1 MTELDDPVRLVKKG
15 NPLAQR
21 PVLAVGVL
29 CGVLLVGAIAMGREG
44 AREANQDE
52 ADEVSDVTL
61 APADKAAEEAI
72 RGLQDRERA
81 LYEQP
86 LTGPELSGSDDFP
99 VEPYLSPRSEVDP
112 SRAEEALR
120 QALTSSSKIEMQHR
134 ERIDDLAQSV
144 EPHFGEESSHLGGG
158 LRSAEL
164 EALQQLAGG
173 RDQPKYAQKA
183 NFIRHGAED
192 WPSGYLEKTR
202 QGPLTRYELKSR
214 GGDSCGH
221 DFRNQLGSS
230 GADSRAGRRGRLR
243 HGHGPLSRHPA
254 GKQARRHVR
263 QRGRLRAEARAR
275 DLDED
280 YLPGCVAARARGHA
294 GRRPGW
300 LRRLQGQGQS
310 PRGPPHRRGP
320 PPHRLQPRR

>member
-1 MTELDDPVRLVKKG
+1 MASCWSAPSPWV
-15 NPLAQR
+15 
-21 PVLAVGVL
+21 
-29 CGVLLVGAIAMGREG
+29 
-44 AREANQDE
+44 ARVPAKRTKTRRTT
-52 ADEVSDVTL
+52 VSDVTL

-134 ERIDDLAQSV
+134 ERIDDSAPPA
-144 EPHFGEESSHLGGG
+144 EPYFGEESSHLGGG

-164 EALQQLAGG
+164 EALRELAGG

-192 WPSGYLEKTR
+192 WPSGYLKGTR

-214 GGDSCGH
+214 GRDSCGH

-230 GADSRAGRRGRLR
+230 GADSRAGLQRTSTTRPRAAISSSRREASSSARTTTR
-243 HGHGPLSRHPA
+243 WPSRRS
-254 GKQARRHVR
+254 AR
-263 QRGRLRAEARAR
+263 
-275 DLDED
+275 
-280 YLPGCVAARARGHA
+280 
-294 GRRPGW
+294 
-300 LRRLQGQGQS
+300 S
-310 PRGPPHRRGP
+310 
-320 PPHRLQPRR
+320 